1 MDFKIDASGA
11 QAAGQGIGNLLKA
24 YVMGPMYRQQAQREE
39 EGKLADTYYRNMMGN
54 QAGANARKYEQ
65 EAEGQRLTNRART
78 APIDA
83 NLSRYLQ
90 DAMRLFQMTG
100 DTNME
105 RFAKAG
111 TEIQTQG
118 IRDQAV
124 ANAGNVDTMNRL
136 NTLAKP
142 GETYM
147 PFKAVGDT
155 GGAIDQATG
164 KGVVFDAVLRKLFG
178 QESDAKVA
186 RDRGAANASNASAG
200 RSSADASLIL
210 ERLGILRNTGKLPGT
225 EGSGED
231 ATNAKTRNAVI
242 AAIEREMPGLS
253 PDEFAAELT
262 MRLGRRGIDVPATL
276 PAAPAAPAAPTAP
289 AANKNPA
296 APAAAPKIQIPQ
308 GMTTQMVLDQARAA
322 IAQGKDRTAVM
333 QRLREMGVDPKGL

>member
-105 RFAKAG
+105 RFANAG
-111 TEIQTQG
+111 TAIQTQG
-118 IRDQAV
+118 IRDQALES
-124 ANAGNVDTMNRL
+124 VDDLDRMNRL

-142 GETYM
+142 GEAYL
-147 PFKAVGDT
+147 PFSAVGNT
-155 GGAIDQATG
+155 GYSVNQATG
-164 KGVVFDAVLRKLFG
+164 DIDGALRKLFG
-178 QESDAKVA
+178 DKTNSEIAENNAQASKYSAEAALEVA
-186 RDRGAANASNASAG
+186 RKLFLNENGM
-200 RSSADASLIL
+200 
-210 ERLGILRNTGKLPGT
+210 LPGS
-225 EGSGED
+225 SGGGVD
-231 ATNAKTRNAVI
+231 ATNAKARNAVI

-253 PDEFAAELT
+253 EEEFAAEVAKR
-262 MRLGRRGIDVPATL
+262 MARREP
-276 PAAPAAPAAPTAP
+276 
-289 AANKNPA
+289 NKNPA
-296 APAAAPKIQIPQ
+296 AAS
-308 GMTTQMVLDQARAA
+308 T
-322 IAQGKDRTAVM
+322 
-333 QRLREMGVDPKGL
+333 DPKMGASIPAGYKQIGTSNGKPVYEGPDGKRYIME